1 MQCAAAGDA
10 SKRGSGSVKAA
21 LRSIGVRILAAGIAV
36 AATVSAAA
44 AAEPPILVGQSA
56 VLTGPLTPNSLA
68 FMEGQTLF
76 FDQLNKAGGVGGRPV
91 KVITYDDAYVA
102 EKAAANAEKLLG
114 TDRVVCL
121 FGAMGTGIGAAM
133 VPVAAK
139 YDSFIFGGLTGAA
152 VLRGPKVP
160 IYHMR
165 ESYAD
170 EVRRVM
176 THLTTIGVTRIAI
189 VSSDDAYGKGI
200 EKDAVEALE
209 KSKHP
214 ALLSLR
220 FNPKDTDLSA
230 TAQQVAASGAQAV
243 YVIAAGMPAINVIR
257 ALVAAPVHPQIYT
270 NSVASSFLL
279 YKELGERSRGIVLSQ
294 VVPPFWKTRFPIVD
308 EYQRAIKSAGGGG
321 EGSYLG
327 LEGYITAKAFAEAL
341 QRVKGPI
348 TTESLKRSIEN
359 SPPMNLSGFQV
370 AFRPDNRNG
379 SSFGDITMLGS
390 GGKFAQ

>member
-1 MQCAAAGDA
+1 M
-10 SKRGSGSVKAA
+10 SAA
-21 LRSIGVRILAAGIAV
+21 LRRMGLRLLAMGMVAACTAAG
-36 AATVSAAA
+36 AAG
-44 AAEPPILVGQSA
+44 EPILVGQSA
-56 VLTGPLTPNSLA
+56 VLTGPFTPNSLA

-76 FDQLNKAGGVGGRPV
+76 FDQLNKTGGIGGRPV
-91 KVITYDDAYVA
+91 KMIIYDDAYIA

-114 TDRVVCL
+114 TDHVVCL
-121 FGAMGTGIGAAM
+121 FGTMGTGIGAAM
-133 VPVAAK
+133 LPVAAK

-160 IYHMR
+160 IYHVR

-170 EVRRVM
+170 EVTRVM
-176 THLTTIGVTRIAI
+176 NHLTTIGVTRIAI

-200 EKDAVEALE
+200 EKDALAALE
-209 KSKHP
+209 KNKHP

-220 FNPKDTDLSA
+220 FDPKEKDHA
-230 TAQQVAASGAQAV
+230 AIAQQVIASGAQAV
-243 YVIAAGMPAINVIR
+243 YVIAAGMPAINIIR
-257 ALVAAPVHPQIYT
+257 SLVAAPVHPQIYT

-279 YKELGERSRGIVLSQ
+279 YKELGDKSRGIVLSQ

-308 EYQRAIKSAGGGG
+308 EYQRALKGTGSGS

-327 LEGYITAKAFAEAL
+327 LEGYITAKAFGESL

-348 TTESLKRSIEN
+348 TTESLRRSIEN
-359 SPPMNLSGFQV
+359 SPPMNLNGFTV

-390 GGKFAQ
+390 AGKFAQ

>member
-1 MQCAAAGDA
+1 M
-10 SKRGSGSVKAA
+10 KAA
-21 LRSIGVRILAAGIAV
+21 LRRVGLHCVLAMGMVAASTAALAAG
-36 AATVSAAA
+36 
-44 AAEPPILVGQSA
+44 EPILVGQSA
-56 VLTGPLTPNSLA
+56 VLTGPFTPNSLA

-76 FDQLNKAGGVGGRPV
+76 LDQLNKAGGVGGRPV
-91 KVITYDDAYVA
+91 KMITYDDAYIP

-121 FGAMGTGIGAAM
+121 FGTMGTGIGAAM

-160 IYHMR
+160 IYHVR

-170 EVRRVM
+170 EVSRVM
-176 THLTTIGVTRIAI
+176 NHLTTIGVTRIAI

-200 EKDAVEALE
+200 EKDALAALE
-209 KSKHP
+209 KNRQP

-220 FNPKDTDLSA
+220 FDPKEKDHPA
-230 TAQQVAASGAQAV
+230 IAQKVIASGAQAV
-243 YVIAAGMPAINVIR
+243 YVIAAGTPAINIIR
-257 ALVAAPVHPQIYT
+257 SLVAAPIHPQIYT

-279 YKELGERSRGIVLSQ
+279 YKELGDKSRGIVLSQ

-308 EYQRAIKSAGGGG
+308 EYQRARKAAGSEG

-327 LEGYITAKAFAEAL
+327 LEGYITAKAFAESL

-348 TTESLKRSIEN
+348 TTESLRRSIEN
-359 SPPMNLSGFQV
+359 SPPMNLNGFTV

-390 GGKFAQ
+390 AGKFAQ

>member
-1 MQCAAAGDA
+1 
-10 SKRGSGSVKAA
+10 
-21 LRSIGVRILAAGIAV
+21 
-36 AATVSAAA
+36 
-44 AAEPPILVGQSA
+44 
-56 VLTGPLTPNSLA
+56 
-68 FMEGQTLF
+68 
-76 FDQLNKAGGVGGRPV
+76 
-91 KVITYDDAYVA
+91 
-102 EKAAANAEKLLG
+102 
-114 TDRVVCL
+114 
-121 FGAMGTGIGAAM
+121 M

-170 EVRRVM
+170 EVARVM
-176 THLTTIGVTRIAI
+176 NHLTTIGVTRIAI

-209 KSKHP
+209 KNKHP
-214 ALLSLR
+214 ALLTLR
-220 FNPKDTDLSA
+220 FNPKDTELAA
-230 TAQQVAASGAQAV
+230 TAQQVTASGAQAV
-243 YVIAAGMPAINVIR
+243 YVIAAGMPAINIIR

-308 EYQRAIKSAGGGG
+308 EYQRAIKSTGKGGD
-321 EGSYLG
+321 GSYLG

-359 SPPMNLSGFQV
+359 SPPMNLNGFQV

>member
-1 MQCAAAGDA
+1 
-10 SKRGSGSVKAA
+10 
-21 LRSIGVRILAAGIAV
+21 
-36 AATVSAAA
+36 
-44 AAEPPILVGQSA
+44 
-56 VLTGPLTPNSLA
+56 
-68 FMEGQTLF
+68 
-76 FDQLNKAGGVGGRPV
+76 
-91 KVITYDDAYVA
+91 VA

-170 EVRRVM
+170 EVARVM
-176 THLTTIGVTRIAI
+176 NHLTTIGVTRIAI

-209 KSKHP
+209 KNKHP
-214 ALLSLR
+214 ALLTLR
-220 FNPKDTDLSA
+220 FNPKDTELAA
-230 TAQQVAASGAQAV
+230 TAQQVTASGAQAV
-243 YVIAAGMPAINVIR
+243 YVIAAGMPAINIIR

-308 EYQRAIKSAGGGG
+308 EYQRAIKSAGKGGD
-321 EGSYLG
+321 GSYLG

-359 SPPMNLSGFQV
+359 SPPMNLNGFQV

>member
-1 MQCAAAGDA
+1 MSARPRVMG
-10 SKRGSGSVKAA
+10 
-21 LRSIGVRILAAGIAV
+21 LRLLAAGLALACT
-36 AATVSAAA
+36 AAFAAD
-44 AAEPPILVGQSA
+44 PILVGQSA
-56 VLTGPLTPNSLA
+56 VLTGPLAPNSLA
-68 FMEGQTLF
+68 FMEGQTLL
-76 FDQLNKAGGVGGRPV
+76 FDQLNKAGGVAGRPV
-91 KVITYDDAYVA
+91 KMITYDDAYVA
-102 EKAAANAEKLLG
+102 DKAAANAEKLLG
-114 TDRVVCL
+114 TDHVVCL
-121 FGAMGTGIGAAM
+121 FGTMGTGIGAAM
-133 VPVAAK
+133 VPVAVK

-160 IYHMR
+160 IYHVR

-176 THLTTIGVTRIAI
+176 NHLTTVGVTRIAI

-209 KSKHP
+209 KSGHP
-214 ALLSLR
+214 ALLALR
-220 FNPKDTDLSA
+220 FDPKDTVLAS
-230 TAQQVAASGAQAV
+230 TAQKVIASGAQAV

-279 YKELGERSRGIVLSQ
+279 YKELGERSHGIVLSQ

-308 EYQRAIKSAGGGG
+308 EYQRALKGAGNGG

-327 LEGYITAKAFAEAL
+327 LEGYITAKAFAQAL
-341 QRVKGPI
+341 QRTKGPI
-348 TTESLKRSIEN
+348 TTESLKRSIET
-359 SPPMNLSGFQV
+359 SGPMDLGGFQV
-370 AFRPDNRNG
+370 AFKPDNRNG
-379 SSFGDITMLGS
+379 SNFGDITLLGN

>member
-1 MQCAAAGDA
+1 M
-10 SKRGSGSVKAA
+10 KAA
-21 LRSIGVRILAAGIAV
+21 LRRIGLCILAAGLAV
-36 AATVSAAA
+36 AATAAV
-44 AAEPPILVGQSA
+44 AAEPPIQVGQSA

-76 FDQLNKAGGVGGRPV
+76 FDQLNKAGGIGGRPV

-133 VPVAAK
+133 VPVATK

-176 THLTTIGVTRIAI
+176 IHLTTIGVTRIAI

-209 KSKHP
+209 KSGHP
-214 ALLSLR
+214 ALLTLR

-230 TAQQVAASGAQAV
+230 TAQQVTASGAQAV

-348 TTESLKRSIEN
+348 TTESLRRSIEN

>member
-1 MQCAAAGDA
+1 M
-10 SKRGSGSVKAA
+10 KAA
-21 LRSIGVRILAAGIAV
+21 LRRIGRCILAAGIAV
-36 AATVSAAA
+36 AASAAI

-133 VPVAAK
+133 VPVATK

-170 EVRRVM
+170 EVARVM
-176 THLTTIGVTRIAI
+176 NHLTTIGVTRIAI

-209 KSKHP
+209 KNKHP
-214 ALLSLR
+214 ALLTLR
-220 FNPKDTDLSA
+220 FNPKDTELAA
-230 TAQQVAASGAQAV
+230 TAQQVTASGAQAV
-243 YVIAAGMPAINVIR
+243 YVIAAGMPAINIIR

-308 EYQRAIKSAGGGG
+308 EYQRAIKGTGKGGD
-321 EGSYLG
+321 GSYLG

-348 TTESLKRSIEN
+348 STESLRRSIEN
-359 SPPMNLSGFQV
+359 SPPMNLNGFQV

>member
-1 MQCAAAGDA
+1 M
-10 SKRGSGSVKAA
+10 KAA
-21 LRSIGVRILAAGIAV
+21 LRRIGLHCVLAMGMVAASTAALAAG
-36 AATVSAAA
+36 
-44 AAEPPILVGQSA
+44 EPILVGQSA
-56 VLTGPLTPNSLA
+56 VLTGPFTPNSLA

-91 KVITYDDAYVA
+91 KMITYDDAYIP

-121 FGAMGTGIGAAM
+121 FGTMGTGIGAAM

-160 IYHMR
+160 IYHVR

-170 EVRRVM
+170 EVARVM
-176 THLTTIGVTRIAI
+176 NHLTTVGLTRIAI

-200 EKDAVEALE
+200 EKDALAALE
-209 KSKHP
+209 KSKQP

-220 FNPKDTDLSA
+220 FDPKEKDHPA
-230 TAQQVAASGAQAV
+230 IAQQVIASGAQAV
-243 YVIAAGMPAINVIR
+243 YVIAAGTPAINIIR
-257 ALVAAPVHPQIYT
+257 SLVAAPIHPQIYT

-279 YKELGERSRGIVLSQ
+279 YKELGDKSRGIVLSQ
-294 VVPPFWKTRFPIVD
+294 VMPPFWKTRFPIVD
-308 EYQRAIKSAGGGG
+308 EYQRARKVAGSEG

-327 LEGYITAKAFAEAL
+327 LEGYVTAKAFAESL

-348 TTESLKRSIEN
+348 TTESLRRTIEN
-359 SPPMNLSGFQV
+359 SPAMNLNGFQV

-390 GGKFAQ
+390 AGKFAQ

>member
-1 MQCAAAGDA
+1 M
-10 SKRGSGSVKAA
+10 KAA
-21 LRSIGVRILAAGIAV
+21 LRSIRLRILAAGIAV
-36 AATVSAAA
+36 AATVTAAV

-76 FDQLNKAGGVGGRPV
+76 FDQLNKAGGIGGRPV

-209 KSKHP
+209 KNKHP

-220 FNPKDTDLSA
+220 FNPKDADLSA
-230 TAQQVAASGAQAV
+230 IAQHVTASGAQAV

>member
-1 MQCAAAGDA
+1 M
-10 SKRGSGSVKAA
+10 KAA
-21 LRSIGVRILAAGIAV
+21 LRNIGLRLLAAGIAL
-36 AATVSAAA
+36 AASAAV

-76 FDQLNKAGGVGGRPV
+76 FDQLNKAGGIGGRPV

-176 THLTTIGVTRIAI
+176 IHLTTIGVTRIAI
-189 VSSDDAYGKGI
+189 ASSDDPYGKGI

-209 KSKHP
+209 KSGHP
-214 ALLSLR
+214 ALLTLR

-230 TAQQVAASGAQAV
+230 TAQQVTASGAQAV

-308 EYQRAIKSAGGGG
+308 EYQRAIKSAGSGG

-348 TTESLKRSIEN
+348 TTESLRRSIEN

>member
-1 MQCAAAGDA
+1 M
-10 SKRGSGSVKAA
+10 KAA
-21 LRSIGVRILAAGIAV
+21 LRNIGLRILAAGIAV
-36 AATVSAAA
+36 AATAVAA

-76 FDQLNKAGGVGGRPV
+76 FDQLNKAGGIGGRPV

-209 KSKHP
+209 KNKHP
-214 ALLSLR
+214 ALLTLR

-230 TAQQVAASGAQAV
+230 TAQQVTASGAQAV

-308 EYQRAIKSAGGGG
+308 EYQRAIKSAGSGG

-348 TTESLKRSIEN
+348 TTESLRRSIEN
-359 SPPMNLSGFQV
+359 SPPMNLNGFQA

>member
-1 MQCAAAGDA
+1 M
-10 SKRGSGSVKAA
+10 KAA
-21 LRSIGVRILAAGIAV
+21 LRRFLAMGMVAASTAALAAG
-36 AATVSAAA
+36 
-44 AAEPPILVGQSA
+44 EPILVGQSA
-56 VLTGPLTPNSLA
+56 VLTGPFTPNSLA

-91 KVITYDDAYVA
+91 KMITYDDAYIP
-102 EKAAANAEKLLG
+102 EKAAVNAEKLLA

-121 FGAMGTGIGAAM
+121 FGTMGTGIGAAI

-160 IYHMR
+160 IYHVR

-170 EVRRVM
+170 EVARVM
-176 THLTTIGVTRIAI
+176 NHLTTVGLTRIAI

-200 EKDAVEALE
+200 EKDALAALE
-209 KSKHP
+209 KSKQP

-220 FNPKDTDLSA
+220 FDPKEKDHPA
-230 TAQQVAASGAQAV
+230 IAQQVIASGAQAV
-243 YVIAAGMPAINVIR
+243 YVIAAGTPAINIIR
-257 ALVAAPVHPQIYT
+257 SLVAAPFHPQIYT

-279 YKELGERSRGIVLSQ
+279 YKELGDKSRGIVLSQ
-294 VVPPFWKTRFPIVD
+294 VMPPFWKTRFPIVD
-308 EYQRAIKSAGGGG
+308 EYQRARKAAGSEG

-327 LEGYITAKAFAEAL
+327 LEGYVTAKAFAESL

-348 TTESLKRSIEN
+348 STESLRRSIEN
-359 SPPMNLSGFQV
+359 SPPMTLNGFQV

-390 GGKFAQ
+390 AGKFAQ

>member
-1 MQCAAAGDA
+1 M
-10 SKRGSGSVKAA
+10 KAA
-21 LRSIGVRILAAGIAV
+21 LRNIGLRILAAGIAV
-36 AATVSAAA
+36 AATAVAA

-76 FDQLNKAGGVGGRPV
+76 FDQLNKAGGIGGRPV

-209 KSKHP
+209 KNGHP
-214 ALLSLR
+214 ALLTLR

-230 TAQQVAASGAQAV
+230 TAQQVTASGAQAV

-308 EYQRAIKSAGGGG
+308 EYQRAIKSAGSGG

-348 TTESLKRSIEN
+348 TTESLRRSIEN
-359 SPPMNLSGFQV
+359 SPPMNLNGFQA

>member
-1 MQCAAAGDA
+1 M
-10 SKRGSGSVKAA
+10 KAA

-36 AATVSAAA
+36 AATVTAAV

-209 KSKHP
+209 KNKHP

-230 TAQQVAASGAQAV
+230 TAQQVTASGAQAV